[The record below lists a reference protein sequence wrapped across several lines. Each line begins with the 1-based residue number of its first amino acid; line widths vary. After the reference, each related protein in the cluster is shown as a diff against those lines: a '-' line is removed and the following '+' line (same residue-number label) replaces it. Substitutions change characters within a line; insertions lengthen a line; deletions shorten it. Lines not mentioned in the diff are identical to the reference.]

1 MTECVNGKPSI
12 VTQSTMITTEE
23 RFEKRMEEHEN
34 RIAKNIKRTM
44 EEEVK
49 KSQESQETEFKKII
63 EKSTKEI
70 EELKATM
77 EKQAESLDHIIS
89 ILYDKDTKTNAE
101 IMYLKAL
108 VTELIQKNN
117 KLERDMKQIQ
127 DEQISNSS
135 YQSSSQLD
143 RLMESE
149 DERSRDRTGSAPVA
163 IPLTTHHGSL
173 SQITDESIEMDRKS
187 ESLKANELSSSRS
200 PRRWPKFIRS
210 PNNK

>member
-34 RIAKNIKRTM
+34 TIAKNIKSTM
-44 EEEVK
+44 EEAKE
-49 KSQESQETEFKKII
+49 SQESQNIELKKRMQ
-63 EKSTKEI
+63 ESTREVK
-70 EELKATM
+70 ELKAKLATM
-77 EKQAESLDHIIS
+77 TKKAESMNHDIA
-89 ILYDKDTKTNAE
+89 ILHTKTNAE
-101 IMYLKAL
+101 IMILKAL
-108 VTELIQKNN
+108 FKDLVQKNN

-173 SQITDESIEMDRKS
+173 SQITDELIEMDRKS